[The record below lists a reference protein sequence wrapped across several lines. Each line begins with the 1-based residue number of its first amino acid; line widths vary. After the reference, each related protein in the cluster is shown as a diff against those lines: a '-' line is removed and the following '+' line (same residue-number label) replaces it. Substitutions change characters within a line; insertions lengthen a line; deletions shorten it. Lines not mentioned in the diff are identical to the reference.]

1 MDISS
6 CLVYSE
12 CGAKQCFHPPPQT
25 CQSIRMTLTHPG
37 RPWIEL
43 FVGFI
48 LTGWEKGKALD
59 FTLCVFE
66 LPHRNIQCNSSL
78 RSYSAYCQKKS
89 IKIHQNPSN
98 PITEANF
105 QTFPKRVH
113 APRVS
118 WEDSHNLMCIVLR
131 VSLDCVNSLR
141 E

>member
-25 CQSIRMTLTHPG
+25 CQSVRMTLTHPG

-59 FTLCVFE
+59 FTLSVCLSFHTEIFNVTAAWE
-66 LPHRNIQCNSSL
+66 VILPT
-78 RSYSAYCQKKS
+78 AK
-89 IKIHQNPSN
+89 KIHQNPSK

-118 WEDSHNLMCIVLR
+118 WEDSHNLMCIVLS

-141 E
+141 G